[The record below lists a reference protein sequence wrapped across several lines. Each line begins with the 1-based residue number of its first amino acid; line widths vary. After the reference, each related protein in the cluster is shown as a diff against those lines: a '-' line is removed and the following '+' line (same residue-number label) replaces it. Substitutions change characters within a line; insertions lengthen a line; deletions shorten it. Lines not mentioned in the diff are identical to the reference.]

1 MKEKERASK
10 VERKDM
16 NDAQKK
22 AERERLKEEK
32 IKIDK
37 DPKLFIEEVHIQ
49 SLDMFGP
56 RVGFI
61 KFVSVAKVRAST
73 L

>member
-22 AERERLKEEK
+22 AERERIKEEK

-37 DPKLFIEEVHIQ
+37 DREQH
-49 SLDMFGP
+49 
-56 RVGFI
+56 
-61 KFVSVAKVRAST
+61 AKQLAD
-73 L
+73 